1 MKKKNMVGDNIRR
14 LRIAAGIT
22 QEELALR
29 CGLSQGYI
37 NQLESGK
44 RRFTQKSLEK
54 IRESLSVPI
63 TEMFKGEDTYQAPAA
78 KETTF
83 IYGKK
88 TVDKKEVLA
97 LLKELPAHITEHYLT
112 LMRME
117 KELWKN
123 SHKRN
128 KVDRFI

>member
-1 MKKKNMVGDNIRR
+1 MKKKNVVGDNIRR
-14 LRIAAGIT
+14 LRIEAGIT

-63 TEMFKGEDTYQAPAA
+63 TELFKGENSYQMPVA
-78 KETTF
+78 KEATF
-83 IYGKK
+83 IYGKN

-117 KELWKN
+117 KEIWKD
-123 SHKRN
+123 SHKR
-128 KVDRFI
+128 RS